1 MKLAFTFM
9 NATIDKIIK
18 TLFHSA
24 QFELWDCEIYIYIY
38 LDIPTSN
45 YFNVKLAL
53 LIEKVVQGSK
63 LQRVYVSSPN
73 MTFSLM
79 Y

>member
-24 QFELWDCEIYIYIY
+24 QFELWDCEIYIYILIY
-38 LDIPTSN
+38 LLRII
-45 YFNVKLAL
+45 LML
-53 LIEKVVQGSK
+53 
-63 LQRVYVSSPN
+63 
-73 MTFSLM
+73 SLHC
-79 Y
+79 

>member
-1 MKLAFTFM
+1 MKLAFTFV

-18 TLFHSA
+18 TLFHNA
-24 QFELWDCEIYIYIY
+24 QFELWDCEIYIY

-63 LQRVYVSSPN
+63 LQRVYVTSPN

>member
-1 MKLAFTFM
+1 MKLAFTFV

-18 TLFHSA
+18 TLFHNA
-24 QFELWDCEIYIYIY
+24 QFELWDYEIYIY

-53 LIEKVVQGSK
+53 LIEKVVQ
-63 LQRVYVSSPN
+63 
-73 MTFSLM
+73 
-79 Y
+79 